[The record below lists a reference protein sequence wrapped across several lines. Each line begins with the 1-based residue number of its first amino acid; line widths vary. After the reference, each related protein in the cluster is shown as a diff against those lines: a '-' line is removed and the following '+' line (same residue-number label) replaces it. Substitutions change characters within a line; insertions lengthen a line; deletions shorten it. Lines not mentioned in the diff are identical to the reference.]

1 MSTSGSR
8 FEELDEGDTVS
19 RGPAQTEGAAREGE
33 PDGLSWSIRDLL
45 GRATSL
51 KVKGNTEFGQGQ
63 GRWQMALETYREGLA
78 ELPPAPRKPASPSLK
93 GKEKAI
99 EDDGQMEQKDEE
111 PAGTAAEQ
119 DEVRELRAILSA
131 NVAACLLKLERYKE
145 AVTACDAALEEK
157 PDYAKALHRRAL
169 ANEAIGSW
177 SSLEASLADYNKLAT
192 LPDVSPLL
200 ADQIKAAQRRL
211 PDKVRAQQDK
221 EKDEVIG
228 KLKDLGNTLLGKFG
242 LSTDN
247 FKFVEQPGGGHS
259 ISFQR

>member
-19 RGPAQTEGAAREGE
+19 RGPAQTEGTAQAEE
-33 PDGLSWSIRDLL
+33 SAVSWSIRDLL
-45 GRATSL
+45 ERATSL
-51 KVKGNTEFGQGQ
+51 KAKGNAEFGQ
-63 GRWQMALETYREGLA
+63 GRWQPALETYREAIA
-78 ELPPAPRKPASPSLK
+78 ELPPAPPKPVSPSLK

-99 EDDGQMEQKDEE
+99 EDDGETGQTEEESVGTDTEQE
-111 PAGTAAEQ
+111 
-119 DEVRELRAILSA
+119 EVRELRATLSA

-145 AVTACDAALEEK
+145 AVTACDSALEEK
-157 PDYAKALHRRAL
+157 SEYAKALHRRAL

-177 SSLEASLADYNKLAT
+177 SSLEASLVDFNKLAT
-192 LPDVSPLL
+192 LPDVSSLL
-200 ADQIKAAQRRL
+200 ADQSKAAQRRL
-211 PDKVRAQQDK
+211 PEKIRAQQDK
-221 EKDEVIG
+221 EKGEVIG